1 MKTKMKTKMKT
12 PMTTQDKIKLIEEET
27 KEIKLYYEIKN
38 DLIDL
43 AYDQTSTRQ
52 EIRENLEALYCKLA
66 KFRNDYINPK
76 I

>member
-1 MKTKMKTKMKT
+1 MKTT
-12 PMTTQDKIKLIEEET
+12 MTTQDKIKLIEEET

-38 DLIDL
+38 DLIEL

-66 KFRNDYINPK
+66 KFRNDYSTPK
-76 I
+76 IQNDEQ